1 MKIKLIN
8 YNKTISNI
16 GLNRV
21 LIDAV
26 KVIKPEET
34 YGPELLEVLFCNE
47 SGTMM
52 REFDLKEEIEDII
65 SLVTACDIEIP
76 EDFNFDPKLLLG
88 KVLHIELVR
97 DFGCSPHIESFKKIN
112 TEITPAKKMG
122 DIELSAN
129 PFDDDDLPF

>member
-8 YNKTISNI
+8 YNKTIENI

-26 KVIKPEET
+26 KVVKPEET
-34 YGPELLEVLFCNE
+34 DGPELLEVLFCNE
-47 SGTMM
+47 SGTMK

-76 EDFNFDPKLLLG
+76 EDFEFDSNLLIG

-97 DFGCSPHIESFKKIN
+97 DFGGGPHIESFKKIN
-112 TEITPAKKMG
+112 TEITPAKEMG

-129 PFDDDDLPF
+129 PFDDVDMPF